1 VKTFLLLL
9 AARRAIARSVL
20 LSCSSSSPLLLL
32 SEPQRPR
39 AHQPQKNTPPT
50 TPNKTKNNN
59 NSAKTLASRAAE
71 AGVRAITSAGLYPGV
86 SNVMASHLVAANRG
100 ESTPPTLD
108 LLRYSYYTAGS
119 GGAGRTILET
129 SLLLLGEKAAVWRDG
144 QRFDLPAMSARR
156 EVDFGPGVGRKGAYL
171 LNLPEVSSAVACLQ
185 ARGASARFVTDPAPW
200 NWGMWL
206 LARLLPSS
214 VLSDRS
220 TVAALA
226 AALEPVVRAVDAAVG
241 EKVAML
247 VEADFAAAAGA
258 AGAAAGTAVGS
269 GPQQKAAALY
279 AHKSLPDAV
288 GHAVAA
294 FVDLLADGGA
304 PAGVWFP
311 EEEGLWGGVEAVSGE
326 DAEASRARLIQRAA
340 RGSFRLE
347 LNKPPWALE
356 SEVRQLGGLIYW

>member
-1 VKTFLLLL
+1 M
-9 AARRAIARSVL
+9 RAV
-20 LSCSSSSPLLLL
+20 
-32 SEPQRPR
+32 
-39 AHQPQKNTPPT
+39 
-50 TPNKTKNNN
+50 
-59 NSAKTLASRAAE
+59 
-71 AGVRAITSAGLYPGV
+71 TSAGLYPGV

-100 ESTPPTLD
+100 DSAPPTLD

-206 LARLLPSS
+206 LARLLPAS
-214 VLSDRS
+214 VLSDRKA
-220 TVAALA
+220 VAALA

-247 VEADFAAAAGA
+247 VEADFAAAGGSAGA
-258 AGAAAGTAVGS
+258 Q
-269 GPQQKAAALY
+269 QQKAAALY

-311 EEEGLWGGVEAVSGE
+311 EEEGLWKGVEAVGGE
-326 DAEASRARLIQRAA
+326 GAEAVRARLIQRAA